1 MLHLQD
7 LALREG
13 LKSSPLEAYLRS
25 GSPHKQS
32 DLLRAAASQ
41 ARTIILLQPSSSSS
55 SGGNGSTAAAE
66 ALKAASL
73 MSLACL
79 NPEHTPQVTTR
90 QGKVLGQHLQN
101 NGRAMGLGWCL
112 GRLYIP

>member
-1 MLHLQD
+1 MCPCHSLLQD

-13 LKSSPLEAYLRS
+13 LKSSPLEVYLRS

-41 ARTIILLQPSSSSS
+41 ARTIILLQPSSNSSS
-55 SGGNGSTAAAE
+55 SSSTTAAE

-79 NPEHTPQVTTR
+79 SPEHTPQVSELAQGLSGQQQSIYSVMANPTT
-90 QGKVLGQHLQN
+90 
-101 NGRAMGLGWCL
+101 
-112 GRLYIP
+112 